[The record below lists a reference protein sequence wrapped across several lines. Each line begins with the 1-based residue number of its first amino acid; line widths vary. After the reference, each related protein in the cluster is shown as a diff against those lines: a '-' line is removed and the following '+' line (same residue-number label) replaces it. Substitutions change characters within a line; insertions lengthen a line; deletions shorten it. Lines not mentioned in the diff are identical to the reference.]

1 MPPMATVFIRIS
13 ALGTFLIFGIL
24 GRVLIRRRAL
34 IKSSPFSGYK
44 YSVNLFPISKTKT
57 KENCSNFML
66 NIYGG
71 GGVVIRTNTLFG
83 YNNFFSSLY

>member
-1 MPPMATVFIRIS
+1 MPSMATVFIRIS
-13 ALGTFLIFGIL
+13 ALGTFLIL

-44 YSVNLFPISKTKT
+44 YSVNLFSISKTKT

-71 GGVVIRTNTLFG
+71 GGGWLFEQIH
-83 YNNFFSSLY
+83 YLVTTIFSQL